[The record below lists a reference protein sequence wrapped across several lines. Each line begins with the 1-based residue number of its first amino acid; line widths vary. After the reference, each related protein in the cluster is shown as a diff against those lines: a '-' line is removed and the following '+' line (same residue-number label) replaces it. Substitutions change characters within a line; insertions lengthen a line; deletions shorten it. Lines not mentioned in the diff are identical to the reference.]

1 VFPGNDGNP
10 KEMQMHDIDQT
21 QNYME
26 AGADPFGEAGGDYM
40 GEGESDVFEDSL
52 QETPF
57 TQDEEIDLA
66 SELLT
71 VSNDAEL
78 DQFLGSL
85 IKKASRTVGR
95 FVKTPVGRSLVGML
109 RNAAKKALPIVGGAL
124 GTAFGGP
131 AGGMLGSK
139 LASMGA
145 GALGLEVEGLSE
157 EDASFEVAKQLVRLG
172 GAAAQRAAVAPP
184 TANPLVTARAAYLAA
199 ARRYAPGLVGGAG
212 AGYGTPTTA
221 GRTGRWI
228 RRGNKIIV
236 IGV

>member
-1 VFPGNDGNP
+1 
-10 KEMQMHDIDQT
+10 MHDIDQT
-21 QNYME
+21 QTYME
-26 AGADPFGEAGGDYM
+26 AGADPFGETGGDYM

-85 IKKASRTVGR
+85 IKKAGRTVGR
-95 FVKTPVGRSLVGML
+95 FVKTPIGRSLVGIL
-109 RNAAKKALPIVGGAL
+109 RNAAKKALPVVGGAL
-124 GTAFGGP
+124 GAAFGGP
-131 AGGMLGSK
+131 AGGMLGSR

-172 GAAAQRAAVAPP
+172 GAAAQRAAMAPA
-184 TANPLVTARAAYLAA
+184 TANPLAAARAAYLSA
-199 ARRYAPGLVGGAG
+199 ARRFAPGLVGGGAGSAIAG
-212 AGYGTPTTA
+212 AG